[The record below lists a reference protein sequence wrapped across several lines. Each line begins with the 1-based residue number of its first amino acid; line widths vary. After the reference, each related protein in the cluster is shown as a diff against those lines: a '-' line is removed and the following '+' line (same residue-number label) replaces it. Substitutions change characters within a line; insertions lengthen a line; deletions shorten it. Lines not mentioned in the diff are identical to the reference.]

1 MKELLYRSS
10 SLIFKEKSDKI
21 LKRFCRE
28 KKMKKLSTKEIQE
41 KLNIII
47 EETDPFLLEVEKD
60 ERKSVQ
66 KLMQSWKKRLESQKK
81 EQQKFEQMLSYEKDV
96 WAKGIQYIA
105 GIDEVGRGPL
115 AGPVVAAAVI
125 LPKDFILYGVDDSK
139 KLSEKKR
146 NEYYNYIINNA
157 LTYGVGI
164 VSNERIDEINIYEAT
179 KEAMIAAI
187 KKLTIVPE
195 HLLIDAMKLP
205 IDIEQQSIIKG
216 DANSISI
223 ACASIVAKVVRDQL
237 MKEIHEIYPHYAF
250 DKNAGYGTKDHL
262 NGLEQK
268 GYTPYHRKSF
278 SPIKEM
284 VEKEL

>member
-1 MKELLYRSS
+1 
-10 SLIFKEKSDKI
+10 
-21 LKRFCRE
+21 
-28 KKMKKLSTKEIQE
+28 MKKLSTKEIQE
-41 KLNIII
+41 KLKVII
-47 EETDPFLLEVEKD
+47 EETDPFLSEIEKD

-66 KLMQSWKKRLESQKK
+66 KLIQSWKKRMEMQQKEK
-81 EQQKFEQMLSYEKDV
+81 LKFEQMLSYENDV
-96 WAKGIQYIA
+96 WEKGIQYIA

-146 NEYYNYIINNA
+146 DEYYTYIINNA

-179 KEAMIAAI
+179 KEAMQEAI
-187 KKLTIVPE
+187 QKLTITPE

-205 IDIEQQSIIKG
+205 LDIEQQSIIKG

-223 ACASIVAKVVRDQL
+223 ACASIVAKVVRDRL
-237 MKEIHEIYPHYAF
+237 MKEIHEEYPHYAF

-262 NGLEQK
+262 KGLEQF

-284 VEKEL
+284 I

>member
-1 MKELLYRSS
+1 
-10 SLIFKEKSDKI
+10 
-21 LKRFCRE
+21 
-28 KKMKKLSTKEIQE
+28 MKKLSTKEIQE
-41 KLNIII
+41 KLKVII
-47 EETDPFLLEVEKD
+47 EETDPFLLEIEKD

-66 KLMQSWKKRLESQKK
+66 KLIQSWKKRMEMQQKEK
-81 EQQKFEQMLSYEKDV
+81 LKFEQMLSYENDV
-96 WAKGIQYIA
+96 WEKGIQYIA

-115 AGPVVAAAVI
+115 AGPVVAAAVV

-146 NEYYNYIINNA
+146 DEYYTYIINNA

-164 VSNERIDEINIYEAT
+164 ISNERIDEINIYEAT
-179 KEAMIAAI
+179 KEAMQEAI
-187 KKLTIVPE
+187 QKLTITPE

-205 IDIEQQSIIKG
+205 LDIEQQSIIKG

-223 ACASIVAKVVRDQL
+223 ACASIVAKVVRDRL
-237 MKEIHEIYPHYAF
+237 MKEIHEEYPHYAF

-262 NGLEQK
+262 KGLEQF

-284 VEKEL
+284 I